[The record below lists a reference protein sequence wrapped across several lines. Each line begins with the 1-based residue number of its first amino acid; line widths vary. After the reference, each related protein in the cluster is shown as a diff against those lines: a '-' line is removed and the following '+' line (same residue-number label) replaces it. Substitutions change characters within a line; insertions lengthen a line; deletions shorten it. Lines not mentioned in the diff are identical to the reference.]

1 MKVGDMVKWR
11 GAVSIDQ
18 GIVVD
23 GPRQGWNGA
32 KPVDTYKVAWLTV
45 SFDPVILEDGSGWHH
60 DYYLEGLSE
69 SR

>member
-11 GAVSIDQ
+11 GAASIDQ

-60 DYYLEGLSE
+60 DYYLEVLSE